1 MIQIFHNPRCGKS
14 REALKMLEQK
24 KLDFEVVEYLKLDLK
39 PQILKNMLSKLNIR
53 PIELVRKNE
62 AVFKE
67 KFKNKDLS
75 DEEWIGALIE
85 HPKLIERPIIIVGE
99 NAVIARPAD
108 KMNEIL

>member
-1 MIQIFHNPRCGKS
+1 MIQIFHNSRCGKS

-24 KLDFEVVEYLKLDLK
+24 KLDFEVIEYLKIDLK
-39 PQILKNMLSKLNIR
+39 PQVLRNVLSKLKIR

-67 KFKNKDLS
+67 KYKNRDLS
-75 DEEWIGALIE
+75 DEEWINAFIE
-85 HPKLIERPIIIVGE
+85 NPKLIERPIIIVD
-99 NAVIARPAD
+99 NSAVIARPAE